1 MNEHENVVD
10 RADALMR
17 RRRFVAISSA
27 PPAPPPA
34 PAADDLPLL
43 TEVIADDLPL
53 LTETVAHPGLPDE
66 AELRDRLADELARS
80 LSARLACELGA
91 ELAQSV
97 ERRLAAELPTLVE
110 AVLIDVGEQLRAGIA
125 ASVGD
130 ACRDFV
136 RRHGPAARED

>member
-1 MNEHENVVD
+1 M
-10 RADALMR
+10 
-17 RRRFVAISSA
+17 
-27 PPAPPPA
+27 
-34 PAADDLPLL
+34 PLL
-43 TEVIADDLPL
+43 TEVVGVDLPL
-53 LTETVAHPGLPDE
+53 LTETVPCTGLPDE
-66 AELRDRLADELARS
+66 AALRERLADELARS